1 MIKDASGLVYYAV
14 LAGLQDQKAEAR
26 RCDETNRHY
35 QLSFCQHK
43 LCCGI
48 TS

>member
-26 RCDETNRHY
+26 RCDETNRHF
-35 QLSFCQHK
+35 QLVSASINCAVV
-43 LCCGI
+43 
-48 TS
+48 